1 VIESGTLHLK
11 QGNSG
16 MKKRYLSDNEISEMA
31 AAAETCYEWTS
42 SWKQAFHA
50 AKEFAQD
57 ELQVSPNKSA
67 VALAVNLAKLA
78 WEKNVISTKKII
90 EGENN
95 VK

>member
-1 VIESGTLHLK
+1 ME
-11 QGNSG
+11 
-16 MKKRYLSDNEISEMA
+16 KRYLSDNEISEMA
-31 AAAETCYEWTS
+31 AAAETCYEWTA

-57 ELQVSPNKSA
+57 EIQVVPNKSA

-78 WEKNVISTKKII
+78 WENKVISTKKII
-90 EGENN
+90 EGEKN

>member
-57 ELQVSPNKSA
+57 
-67 VALAVNLAKLA
+67 
-78 WEKNVISTKKII
+78 
-90 EGENN
+90 
-95 VK
+95 

>member
-11 QGNSG
+11 QGDSG
-16 MKKRYLSDNEISEMA
+16 MEKRYLSDNEISEMA

-57 ELQVSPNKSA
+57 EFQVSPNKSA

-90 EGENN
+90 EGEKN

>member
-1 VIESGTLHLK
+1 ME
-11 QGNSG
+11 
-16 MKKRYLSDNEISEMA
+16 KRYLSDNEIREMA
-31 AAAETCYEWTS
+31 DAAETCYEWTS

-57 ELQVSPNKSA
+57 EIQVVPNKSA

-90 EGENN
+90 EGEKN